1 MMVTD
6 CVSGDLNKWSLEKMA
21 SKLSGKIALVT
32 GGATGIGRAT
42 CELYAKEG
50 AYLHVL
56 DYNEEDGLEAVD
68 QITAAGGQG
77 SFHKVDVRKEESVVE
92 AMKAVSKKSD
102 RIDIAVLSAGVLKGA
117 FKSIDEL
124 SENDWDSTID
134 TNLKGTFLTA
144 KYLAPL
150 LSAADESVLLLIASG
165 AGVRGGSSSY
175 AYAAS
180 KAGMHGMHYKLEGEL
195 GPQGVR
201 LHVICPGGIATP
213 LKLANVAEGALS
225 QGKDPDEAIKNSNLG
240 DPIGV
245 ARILLFLASD
255 DGSYVRGTIFTR

>member
-1 MMVTD
+1 MVTD
-6 CVSGDLNKWSLEKMA
+6 CASGDLNKWSLETMVG
-21 SKLSGKIALVT
+21 KLSGKVALVT

-50 AYLHVL
+50 AFVHVL
-56 DYNEEDGLEAVD
+56 DYNEDDGLEAVE
-68 QITAAGGQG
+68 QIKVAGGQG
-77 SFHKVDVRKEESVVE
+77 AFHKVDVRKEQSVVE
-92 AMKAVSKKSD
+92 AMKAVSEESD
-102 RIDIAVLSAGVLKGA
+102 RIDVAVISAGVLKGA
-117 FKSIDEL
+117 FKRIDEL

-150 LSAADESVLLLIASG
+150 LSVADQSVLLLIASG
-165 AGVRGGSSSY
+165 AGVKGGSSSY

-201 LHVICPGGIATP
+201 IHVVCPGGIATP

-225 QGKDPDEAIKNSNLG
+225 QGNDPDEAIRNSNLG

-255 DGSYVRGTIFTR
+255 DGSYIRGTIFTR

>member
-1 MMVTD
+1 MV
-6 CVSGDLNKWSLEKMA
+6 G
-21 SKLSGKIALVT
+21 KLKGKIALIT

-42 CELYAKEG
+42 CDLYAKEG
-50 AYLHVL
+50 AYVNLM
-56 DYNEEDGLEAVD
+56 DYNEKDGSEAVD
-68 QITAAGGQG
+68 QIRALGGQG
-77 SFHKVDVRKEESVVE
+77 TFHKVDVRKEESVVE
-92 AMKAVSKKSD
+92 AMKAISKQNDK
-102 RIDIAVLSAGVLKGA
+102 IDIAVLSAGVLKGA
-117 FKSIDEL
+117 FKTIGDL
-124 SENDWDSTID
+124 SETDWDSTID
-134 TNLKGTFLTA
+134 TNLKGTFLTT

-150 LSAADESVLLLIASG
+150 LSVADQSVLLLIASG

-180 KAGMHGMHYKLEGEL
+180 KAGMHGMHYKLESEL

-225 QGKDPDEAIKNSNLG
+225 SGNDPEEAIRNSNLG

-245 ARILLFLASD
+245 ARILLFLASE